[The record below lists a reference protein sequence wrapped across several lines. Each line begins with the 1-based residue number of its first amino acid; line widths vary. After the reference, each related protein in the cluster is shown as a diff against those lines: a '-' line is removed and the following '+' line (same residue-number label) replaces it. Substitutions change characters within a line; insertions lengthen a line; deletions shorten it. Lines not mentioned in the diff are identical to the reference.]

1 MPLQTRGFLL
11 PLFAAAALS
20 LHAAPPDQVL
30 ERLSGALS
38 LLEKAD
44 VPTSYLVDTRF
55 TVADSGGKALQTSEI
70 LERVYLTPGEPAR
83 RERISSKTSG
93 ADPDATSSA
102 SRRAGSGE
110 PAPAWKLVFPVGED
124 RASFEFGPDRAE
136 GNNLVCDF
144 FPIEKGKAKDG
155 LTRGT
160 IAWDPRS
167 NLPLSLSATPIRN
180 PPFTYELSIAFSF
193 SALASFAYPAAFSFS
208 GEGGFLFIRR
218 RFDARS
224 TISEFTRK
232 R

>member
-1 MPLQTRGFLL
+1 MPLQTRGFFII
-11 PLFAAAALS
+11 LFAAAVLS
-20 LHAAPPDQVL
+20 LHAAPPVQVL

-44 VPTSYLVDTRF
+44 VPTSYLVATRF
-55 TVADSGGKALQTSEI
+55 TLADSGGKALQTSEI
-70 LERVYLTPGEPAR
+70 LERVYLRPGEPAR
-83 RERISSKTSG
+83 REQISRKTEG
-93 ADPDATSSA
+93 TDPDATSSA

-124 RASFEFGPDRAE
+124 RAAFEFGPDRAE
-136 GNNLVCDF
+136 GTILVCDF
-144 FPIEKGKAKDG
+144 FPADKGRAKDG

-167 NLPLSLSATPIRN
+167 NLPVRLSATPIRN
-180 PPFTYELSIAFSF
+180 PPFTTEFRLAFDF
-193 SALASFAYPAAFSFS
+193 SALTGFAYPAAVSFS

-224 TISEFTRK
+224 TISEFTRG

>member
-11 PLFAAAALS
+11 PLFAAAAFS
-20 LHAAPPDQVL
+20 LHAAPPDLVL

-38 LLEKAD
+38 LLEKAE
-44 VPTSYLVDTRF
+44 VPTSYLIATRF
-55 TVADSGGKALQTSEI
+55 TLADSGGKALQTSEI
-70 LERVYLTPGEPAR
+70 LERVYLEPGELAR
-83 RERISSKTSG
+83 REQISRKTSG
-93 ADPDATSSA
+93 SDPDATSSA

-124 RASFEFGPDRAE
+124 RAAFEFGPDRAE
-136 GNNLVCDF
+136 GSILVCDF
-144 FPIEKGKAKDG
+144 FPAVKGKAKDT

-167 NLPLSLSATPIRN
+167 NLPVRLTATPIRN
-180 PPFTYELSIAFSF
+180 PPFTSELNIAFDF
-193 SALASFAYPAAFSFS
+193 SALAGFAYPAAVSFS